1 MEYNENKEN
10 VDLRVASDEAEGE
23 KAEITSGLS
32 NRYPAKGS
40 KLVDM
45 ITKYSGGLVKNEKQA
60 SYIVLAFVALIIAI
74 TIALW
79 I

>member
-10 VDLRVASDEAEGE
+10 VDLRDASEEVEDE
-23 KAEITSGLS
+23 KTEITSGLS

-45 ITKYSGGLVKNEKQA
+45 VTKYSGGLVKNEKQA
-60 SYIVLAFVALIIAI
+60 SYAVLAFVALIIAI
-74 TIALW
+74 SILLW

>member
-10 VDLRVASDEAEGE
+10 VDLRVASEETEGE

-40 KLVDM
+40 KLVDLV
-45 ITKYSGGLVKNEKQA
+45 TRYSGGLIKNEKQA
-60 SYIVLAFVALIIAI
+60 SYIVLAFVVVIIAI